1 MRLNDIDLVVR
12 PGEILGVAG
21 VIGSGQDEL
30 VAAIVGLI
38 QPAKGSVTLDGRDI
52 TVWPIAARR
61 AVGLG
66 YISPDRSR
74 EGLCLPA
81 TIADNVIAGRHRA
94 APFERLG
101 LLWPS
106 VISAHARQALDAF
119 SVVRRHEADPVRSL
133 SGGNQQR
140 VVIARELD
148 RAPKLLVAAQPTR
161 GVDIAGIAFI
171 HRKML
176 AYRERGGAVLLISEE
191 LNELLQLSDRI
202 VAMHHGRATGEMTAE
217 QADIDSIGRLMLGEA
232 A

>member
-1 MRLNDIDLVVR
+1 
-12 PGEILGVAG
+12 
-21 VIGSGQDEL
+21 
-30 VAAIVGLI
+30 
-38 QPAKGSVTLDGRDI
+38 VTLDGRNI
-52 TVWPIAARR
+52 TTWPIAARR

-66 YISPDRSR
+66 YISADRSR

-94 APFERLG
+94 VPFERFG
-101 LLWPS
+101 LLRPS
-106 VISAHARQALDAF
+106 VISAHVRQALDAF
-119 SVVRRHEADPVRSL
+119 AVVRRDEADPVRSL

-148 RAPKLLVAAQPTR
+148 RAPKLLIAAQPTR

-171 HRKML
+171 HREML
-176 AYRERGGAVLLISEE
+176 AYRDRGGAVLLISEE
-191 LNELLQLSDRI
+191 LGELLQLSDRI
-202 VAMHHGRATGEMTAE
+202 VAMHHGRVTGEMTGE